1 MGAGVDKEQLR
12 TRFKE
17 ARSAMPA
24 DERRKVDEAIAQN
37 VMALPAF
44 EEADAVFAHLS
55 FGAEVETR
63 PLIEAARE
71 AGKAVLL
78 PRCAEEACA
87 LRWYEVDALTG
98 FERSPFG
105 MEEPPADPGREALP
119 SAFRASLTLVPA
131 LAFDCEGFRLGY
143 GGGFYD
149 AFLPSFPG
157 ISVGLCR
164 STQLVERLP
173 VRDAHDIPVGLVV
186 TERAVICP
194 GPSGSRG

>member
-1 MGAGVDKEQLR
+1 
-12 TRFKE
+12 
-17 ARSAMPA
+17 
-24 DERRKVDEAIAQN
+24 
-37 VMALPAF
+37 
-44 EEADAVFAHLS
+44 
-55 FGAEVETR
+55 
-63 PLIEAARE
+63 
-71 AGKAVLL
+71 
-78 PRCAEEACA
+78 
-87 LRWYEVDALTG
+87 
-98 FERSPFG
+98 